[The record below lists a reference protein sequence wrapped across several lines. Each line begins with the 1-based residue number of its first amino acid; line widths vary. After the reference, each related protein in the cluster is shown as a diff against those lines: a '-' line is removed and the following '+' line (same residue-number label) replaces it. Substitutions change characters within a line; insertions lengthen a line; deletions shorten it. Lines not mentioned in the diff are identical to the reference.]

1 MDNKSV
7 ILKKTGTISNIKIIY
22 LSPPYHNLFSM
33 KCSRKENVPSPPS
46 QRDLQNIMLTQL
58 NESTDPAL
66 QTCIY
71 NSSHTN
77 HKIIIPVLL
86 NEISV
91 KNTVL
96 VWQKWVCKLE
106 ISPSLLYVSLYI
118 HINMTLIT
126 SSIVNRSKKKHTLM
140 HTITKLHTQI
150 PWTSIFKYIH
160 TYKGEAHYPLLI
172 LQVMWLKMTCGV
184 H

>member
-7 ILKKTGTISNIKIIY
+7 ILKKTRAISNIKIIY
-22 LSPPYHNLFSM
+22 LSSPYHILFSM
-33 KCSRKENVPSPPS
+33 KRSRKENVPSPPS

-77 HKIIIPVLL
+77 GKIIIPVLM

-91 KNTVL
+91 KITVL
-96 VWQKWVCKLE
+96 V
-106 ISPSLLYVSLYI
+106 
-118 HINMTLIT
+118 
-126 SSIVNRSKKKHTLM
+126 
-140 HTITKLHTQI
+140 
-150 PWTSIFKYIH
+150 
-160 TYKGEAHYPLLI
+160 
-172 LQVMWLKMTCGV
+172 
-184 H
+184 